1 MPDEQ
6 AGSGSKKGCG
16 GCATGNS
23 ACGGSALADA
33 RAAALDAAR
42 AYFRAKPAPAFVP
55 GQTYVPCSGKVID
68 EADLVHLV
76 DASLDMWLTAGR
88 FADEFE
94 LRLAERFGAK
104 HARLTVS
111 GSAANLLAF
120 SCLTSSTLAS
130 KGPRAPIEPG
140 SEVITVAAGFP
151 TTVAPIVQNRCVP
164 VFVDVR
170 LDTHNVDVSRIAD
183 AVGPKTRAIMI
194 AHTLG
199 NPFEAAAVAR
209 IAREHDLFL
218 VEDCCDAFG
227 ARVDGKPVGSFGDV
241 ATLSFYPAHHIT
253 TGEGGAVMTD
263 HGAIRRAVESLRD
276 WGRDCWCAPGKDNTC
291 GKRFEWQLGDLPAG
305 YDHKYIYSHLGY
317 NLKMTDMQAAVG
329 LSQLEK
335 LDTFVARRR
344 ENFAMLRRG
353 LAEAGVEEH
362 FHLPE
367 PTPNSEP
374 SWFGFLLTRR
384 DSSPIDRTE
393 ATRFLEDRKVGTRLL
408 FGGNLVRQP
417 AFANVEHRVVGGL
430 ENTDKAM
437 RDSFWVGVW
446 PGLGPRHIEYM
457 VETMRAMIGALVA

>member
-1 MPDEQ
+1 MSGE
-6 AGSGSKKGCG
+6 GSSVCECSNAPEGCRG
-16 GCATGNS
+16 RIASSRGAV
-23 ACGGSALADA
+23 
-33 RAAALDAAR
+33 LDAAR
-42 AYFRAKPAPAFVP
+42 AFFRCRAEPAFVP
-55 GQTYVPCSGKVID
+55 GQTYIPASGKVLD
-68 EADLVHLV
+68 ENDLTHLI
-76 DASLDMWLTAGR
+76 DASLDLWLTAGR

-94 LRLAERFGAK
+94 EKLAARFGSR

-120 SCLTSSTLAS
+120 SSLTSAS
-130 KGPRAPIEPG
+130 LREKGPRPPIAPG

-170 LDTHNVDVSRIAD
+170 LDTHNVDVERLAEAI
-183 AVGPKTRAIMI
+183 GPRTRAIMI

-199 NPFEAAAVAR
+199 NPFEAAAVAKL
-209 IAREHDLFL
+209 AREHDLYL

-227 ARVDGKPVGSFGDV
+227 ARVDGAAVGSFGDV

-253 TGEGGAVMTD
+253 TGEGGAVMTS

-291 GKRFEWQLGDLPAG
+291 GKRFEWTLGELPAG

-329 LSQLEK
+329 LSQLGK
-335 LDTFVARRR
+335 LDGFVARRR
-344 ENFAMLRRG
+344 ENFEMLRRG
-353 LAEAGVEEH
+353 LAEAGVDEH

-367 PTPNSEP
+367 ATPNSEP

-393 ATRFLEDRKVGTRLL
+393 ATRFLEGRKVGTRLL

-417 AFANVEHRVVGGL
+417 AFAGVEHRVVGGL
-430 ENTDKAM
+430 ANTDKAM

-457 VETMRAMIGALVA
+457 VETMKGMVRALAG